1 MTTQLFDPRLSL
13 RLDRLII
20 QIELGPPAVQRLA
33 LRLAKRY
40 FERAVPA
47 FGKAGAR

>member
-40 FERAVPA
+40 CECRVPSY
-47 FGKAGAR
+47 GKASAR

>member
-1 MTTQLFDPRLSL
+1 MQANTHPYDPRISL
-13 RLDRLII
+13 RLDALII
-20 QIELGPPAVQRLA
+20 SLEQGPPAAQRLA

-47 FGKAGAR
+47 YGRGR